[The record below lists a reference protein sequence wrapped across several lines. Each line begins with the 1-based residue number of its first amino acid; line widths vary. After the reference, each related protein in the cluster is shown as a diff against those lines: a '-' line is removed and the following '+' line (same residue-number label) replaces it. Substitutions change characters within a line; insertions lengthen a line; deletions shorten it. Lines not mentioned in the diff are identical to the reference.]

1 MSRFGA
7 LLLALSS
14 TLALLTPGCGGS
26 GSGGGAGAGGA
37 GQTGG
42 AGTSGGAGGGG
53 GAGGTAG
60 ATGTGGA
67 GGAAAGP
74 LSFELDGVAMSAAMA
89 AAQVGST
96 PGDGG
101 QEPFLRVRG
110 TSTAFSLD
118 IYMIGAAATTPG
130 TYACNPGATGGSLLS
145 YQESAS
151 QTSYTS
157 FDTSCSVT
165 ITAVGAVGA
174 PVTGTFSGMV
184 RNGAAAPRSI
194 TNGQFD
200 VTRAQ

>member
-1 MSRFGA
+1 MSRFRA

-14 TLALLTPGCGGS
+14 TLALLTPACGGS
-26 GSGGGAGAGGA
+26 GGGGSAGAGGA

-42 AGTSGGAGGGG
+42 AGTSGAAGGG
-53 GAGGTAG
+53 GAGGMAG
-60 ATGTGGA
+60 ATGASGA

-74 LSFELDGVAMSAAMA
+74 LSFDLDGVAMAATMA
-89 AAQVGST
+89 GAQVGST

-101 QEPFLRVRG
+101 QVPFLRVLG
-110 TSTAFSLD
+110 TSTAFSLN
-118 IYMIGAAATTPG
+118 IYLIGAAATTPG
-130 TYACNPGATGGSLLS
+130 TYACNPSATGGSLLS

-151 QTSYTS
+151 QTSFTS

-165 ITAVGAVGA
+165 ITAIGAVGA
-174 PVTGTFSGMV
+174 PVSGTFSGMV

-194 TNGQFD
+194 TSGQFD